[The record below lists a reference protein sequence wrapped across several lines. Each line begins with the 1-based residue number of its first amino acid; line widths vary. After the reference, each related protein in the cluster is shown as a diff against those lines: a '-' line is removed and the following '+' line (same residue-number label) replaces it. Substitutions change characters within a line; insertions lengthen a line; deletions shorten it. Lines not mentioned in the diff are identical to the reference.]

1 MSSHGENS
9 PKQTTNELAN
19 RNLLFQACSSVSH
32 EPANENLLT
41 LTVNEFASRN
51 LLFLH
56 ALRRTTLHAENYY
69 FSALYH
75 GRRRERRKEL
85 TCSARFMT
93 NDLKCRNSL
102 FLHSLPRTKMRAQIR
117 INFFCTFMTNDLKCR
132 NSLFL
137 HFLSRTKTMRAQ
149 IRIHFVCTLY
159 DERR

>member
-41 LTVNEFASRN
+41 LTVNKFASRN

-93 NDLKCRNSL
+93 NDLTCRNSL
-102 FLHSLPRTKMRAQIR
+102 FLHSLPRTKMRAQKR
-117 INFFCTFMTNDLKCR
+117 INFFCT
-132 NSLFL
+132 
-137 HFLSRTKTMRAQ
+137 
-149 IRIHFVCTLY
+149 LY
-159 DERR
+159 DETLNAEIHFFCTFYNGRRR

>member
-41 LTVNEFASRN
+41 LTANEFASRD

-93 NDLKCRNSL
+93 NDLHAEIY
-102 FLHSLPRTKMRAQIR
+102 FI
-117 INFFCTFMTNDLKCR
+117 
-132 NSLFL
+132 
-137 HFLSRTKTMRAQ
+137 
-149 IRIHFVCTLY
+149 CTLY
-159 DERR
+159 TDEDESADKELTFSAHFMTKP